1 MGKIF
6 KNDREY
12 KSKYYDRKPTERQ
25 LNALKQWNDL
35 QHRVGRERALNIASA
50 KKAVKVLTHF
60 KKGDEVSGRG
70 ADAQE
75 TARRIFTLTEVSDR
89 DKLRSDEN
97 LLYGLMESPEDVIT
111 AAEASDSGYLS
122 YQEMMQ
128 LHAAQLQARL
138 DAMIN
143 INGDTGKPTP
153 F

>member
-6 KNDREY
+6 NNDGEY
-12 KSKYYDRKPTERQ
+12 RSQYYDRKPTQRQ
-25 LNALKQWNDL
+25 INALRSWNEL
-35 QHRVGRERALNIASA
+35 QNRVGRERALNIAEA
-50 KKAVKVLTHF
+50 KKTIKILPSF
-60 KKGDEVSGRG
+60 KKGDGG
-70 ADAQE
+70 TDAQE
-75 TARRIFTLTEVSDR
+75 TARRIFTLTAVSDR
-89 DKLRSDEN
+89 DELRSNEY

-138 DAMIN
+138 DATIN
-143 INGDTGKPTP
+143 RKGDSGKPTP

>member
-6 KNDREY
+6 NNEREY
-12 KSKYYDRKPTERQ
+12 KSQYYDRKPTERQ

-35 QHRVGRERALNIASA
+35 QNRVGRKRALNIADA
-50 KKAVKVLTHF
+50 KKAVKVLTPF
-60 KKGDEVSGRG
+60 KKGDEVAGRG
-70 ADAQE
+70 ADAHA
-75 TARRIFTLTEVSDR
+75 TATKIFDMTNIPDR
-89 DKLRSDEN
+89 DTLRADEN
-97 LLYGLMESPEDVIT
+97 LLYGLMESPDDVIT

-138 DAMIN
+138 DAMKN
-143 INGDTGKPTP
+143 RNGDNDKPTP

>member
-6 KNDREY
+6 KHDGEY

-35 QHRVGRERALNIASA
+35 QNRVGRERALNIADA
-50 KKAVKVLTHF
+50 KKAVKILPRFT
-60 KKGDEVSGRG
+60 KDGGG
-70 ADAQE
+70 GTDAQE
-75 TARRIFTLTEVSDR
+75 TARRIFQMTDAGDR
-89 DKLRSDEN
+89 DALRSNEY
-97 LLYGLMESPEDVIT
+97 LLYGLMEAPDDVIT

-122 YQEMMQ
+122 YQELMQ

-138 DAMIN
+138 DAMMN
-143 INGDTGKPTP
+143 RNGDTGKPTP